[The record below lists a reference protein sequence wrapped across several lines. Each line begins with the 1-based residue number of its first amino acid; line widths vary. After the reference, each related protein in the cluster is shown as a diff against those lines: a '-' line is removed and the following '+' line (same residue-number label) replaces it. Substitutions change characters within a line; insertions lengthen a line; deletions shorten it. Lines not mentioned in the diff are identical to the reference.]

1 MDVMPVAEARAG
13 LSRLLADFRVND
25 DLTVVIGAHRRPQA
39 ALLSYDRYRQLEASA
54 PAVSLARLRELA
66 PVIQRLAHAA
76 HLSDVKVYGSVAR
89 GDATASSDL
98 DLLVTPHIDATL
110 FDIAQLEL
118 DLELILQM
126 PVSVVSIRSL
136 DPQRDRQIIAE
147 AVSL

>member
-76 HLSDVKVYGSVAR
+76 HLSDVKVYGSRRPGRCDGLKRPRPAR
-89 GDATASSDL
+89 HPSHRRDALRHRPART
-98 DLLVTPHIDATL
+98 
-110 FDIAQLEL
+110 
-118 DLELILQM
+118 
-126 PVSVVSIRSL
+126 
-136 DPQRDRQIIAE
+136 
-147 AVSL
+147 